1 MQKQQQRTHTVGGGE
16 QEGSTVARA
25 GTCRALTA
33 RENEEES
40 SEFGRRNIVGR
51 GHGIVEEQRGEERGS
66 RRLGIMYFIMIS
78 QQNCNLQ
85 QAMSHTTPT
94 PPPSHNASSTPFAP
108 LHARFLC
115 LVHFPSFPFSP
126 PSTHVLSISPTLII
140 SLSLAV
146 SSSLHP
152 PLSSSFPSNRLVS
165 TNQTSLTVD
174 APAHTCKPSLTS
186 DSKDLLSSNLYLH
199 PPPSR
204 LPPFSLWPPFSPYH
218 SFTVSLSHS
227 VADASTWSFS
237 CDHQPSPVTLSPSRF
252 F

>member
-1 MQKQQQRTHTVGGGE
+1 
-16 QEGSTVARA
+16 
-25 GTCRALTA
+25 
-33 RENEEES
+33 
-40 SEFGRRNIVGR
+40 
-51 GHGIVEEQRGEERGS
+51 
-66 RRLGIMYFIMIS
+66 MYFIMIS

-115 LVHFPSFPFSP
+115 LVHFPSFSFSS

-140 SLSLAV
+140 SLSFAV

-199 PPPSR
+199 PPPLEAATFLALAPFLSLSFVHSVSFSQCGWR
-204 LPPFSLWPPFSPYH
+204 FDMVLFLRPSTISCYSFPLSLFLNFSL
-218 SFTVSLSHS
+218 SLSMCPNHPVRCTFLTS
-227 VADASTWSFS
+227 PFFFGTSLYTCLTWCSRNAS
-237 CDHQPSPVTLSPSRF
+237 DQLPSAF
-252 F
+252 K

>member
-1 MQKQQQRTHTVGGGE
+1 M
-16 QEGSTVARA
+16 
-25 GTCRALTA
+25 
-33 RENEEES
+33 
-40 SEFGRRNIVGR
+40 
-51 GHGIVEEQRGEERGS
+51 EEQRGEERGS

-94 PPPSHNASSTPFAP
+94 SPPFHNASSTPFAP

-115 LVHFPSFPFSP
+115 LVHFPSFPFSSP
-126 PSTHVLSISPTLII
+126 PTHVLSISPTLII

-204 LPPFSLWPPFSPYH
+204 LPPFSLWPPFSPYR
-218 SFTVSLSHS
+218 SFTVSLSQRGRRFDMVLFLRPSTIPCYYFSLSLFLNFSLSLSMYPNHPARCTFFTS
-227 VADASTWSFS
+227 PFFFVASLYTRL
-237 CDHQPSPVTLSPSRF
+237 T
-252 F
+252 